1 MTILRNM
8 TNEILENPV
17 FASKFVS
24 KFTHYSELD
33 KDLRDNIEMESVN
46 AIAYCMLPIID
57 QIPEDKKGIIRVF
70 ITNNES
76 QPITLSIR
84 FSIVGWFSDLRK
96 HEKAKKVETITIQP
110 EEVWFRDISFK
121 SSIKQGKNYFQLLF
135 YDKKEVYA
143 SAHFEFSQIREIE
156 KQNQI
161 ERSNYLGMSSKAY
174 INPRSLNY
182 WMFYS
187 LFGPYSYVKENIVF
201 LFLKIIGILAG
212 IVLIALSIPATTIF
226 PNYVMAIG
234 IVVTIISALAFIS
247 NLDDKHVKFIF
258 ELGLTDNPKRG
269 TIELASSTISSNLQK
284 FCKLDMNFDYD
295 TENDVVKWK
304 EGSNKLFQKLIPQI
318 ASKLQLSY
326 DIGEA
331 EIVSKPVAKE
341 ITDKEELKKK
351 IEKGIQLQH
360 EEGIKFKDEIDS
372 VGDDSVGIE
381 VKSQALESTT
391 SIKPDFDSIV
401 AKDSIKQDIEPIKTI
416 PLLEPLVEPIETKSD
431 MKPEVKIIKTKVE
444 GIVKDAKGYI
454 GKPTDTE
461 TIPIPK
467 RLPVEEKAAEDK
479 KSAKE
484 IRKNSEK
491 TD

>member
-1 MTILRNM
+1 M

-17 FASKFVS
+17 FASKYIS

-33 KDLRDNIEMESVN
+33 KDLRDNIGMESVN
-46 AIAYCMLPIID
+46 ALAYCMLPIID
-57 QIPEDKKGIIRVF
+57 QIPEDKKGIVRVF

-76 QPITLSIR
+76 QPITLSVR

-96 HEKAKKVETITIQP
+96 HEKARKVETITIQP

-156 KQNQI
+156 EQKQI

-174 INPRSLNY
+174 INPQSLNY
-182 WMFYS
+182 WTFYT
-187 LFGPYSYVKENIVF
+187 LFGPYSYVKESIIF

-226 PNYVMAIG
+226 PDYVMAIG
-234 IVVTIISALAFIS
+234 IVVIIISLLAFTS
-247 NLDDKHVKFIF
+247 NLDDKHVKLIF

-269 TIELASSTISSNLQK
+269 SIELTSSTISSTLQK
-284 FCKLDMNFDYD
+284 FCKVDMNFDYD
-295 TENDVVKWK
+295 TENDKVKWK
-304 EGSNKLFQKLIPQI
+304 EGSNKLYQKLIPQI
-318 ASKLQLSY
+318 ASTLQLTY

-372 VGDDSVGIE
+372 VGKDSEGIE
-381 VKSQALESTT
+381 VKSQSIESTT
-391 SIKPDFDSIV
+391 SIKPDFDSLV
-401 AKDSIKQDIEPIKTI
+401 AKDSIKQDIEPIETI
-416 PLLEPLVEPIETKSD
+416 PSLQPLVEPIETKSEL
-431 MKPEVKIIKTKVE
+431 KPLVKTIETKAE

-467 RLPVEEKAAEDK
+467 QLPMEEKKAKEK
-479 KSAKE
+479 KSVTELNKD
-484 IRKNSEK
+484 SE
-491 TD
+491 